1 MNYIK
6 LQQDLIKAANNRD
19 EKGKMFNGFYLKREF
34 ETIIGP
40 NQSQVFVIPNEQL
53 YIDVEK
59 VFNGREVPTF
69 ENVLYKIENN
79 ENYTF
84 LKNEDVLERHV
95 YNKKKIDV
103 YRFENSNLNEKIYL
117 DKKLMKYYDMDKL
130 VLFGGDNR
138 QPIRVYEDNTFVG
151 IVCPTLIQND

>member
-19 EKGKMFNGFYLKREF
+19 EKRKEFNGFYVKREY

-40 NQSQVFVIPNEQL
+40 NQSQAFVIPNEQL

-103 YRFENSNLNEKIYL
+103 YRFENQNFNQKIYL
-117 DKKLMKYYDMDKL
+117 NKKLMKYYDMDKL
-130 VLFGGDNR
+130 VIYGGNNK
-138 QPIRVYEDNTFVG
+138 QPVRVYEDDLFIG
-151 IVCPTLIQND
+151 ILAPVWIQD

>member
-6 LQQDLIKAANNRD
+6 LQQDLIKVANSRD
-19 EKGKMFNGFYLKREF
+19 EKGKAFNGFYVKREF

-40 NQSQVFVIPNEQL
+40 NQSQAFAITNEQL
-53 YIDVEK
+53 YIDIEK

-69 ENVLYKIENN
+69 ENVLYKIETN

-84 LKNEDVLERHV
+84 LKNENVLEQRV

-103 YRFENSNLNEKIYL
+103 YRFENQNLNEKIYL
-117 DKKLMKYYDMDKL
+117 NKKFMKYYDMNNL
-130 VLFGGDNR
+130 SIYGGNNK
-138 QPIRVYEDNTFVG
+138 QPVKIYENGKFVG
-151 IVCPTLIQND
+151 VLAPVWIQD

>member
-19 EKGKMFNGFYLKREF
+19 EKGKMFNGFYVKREF

-40 NQSQVFVIPNEQL
+40 NHSQAFVIPNEQL
-53 YIDVEK
+53 YIDVDK
-59 VFNGREVPTF
+59 VFKGHEVPTF
-69 ENVLYKIENN
+69 ENVLYKIETN

-84 LKNEDVLERHV
+84 LKNENVLEQRV

-103 YRFENSNLNEKIYL
+103 YRFENKALNERVYL
-117 DKKLMKYYDMDKL
+117 NKKLMKYFDMDNLSIYGGNCKQPVKIYENGKFIG
-130 VLFGGDNR
+130 VLA
-138 QPIRVYEDNTFVG
+138 PVW
-151 IVCPTLIQND
+151 IQD

>member
-1 MNYIK
+1 MNYLK
-6 LQQDLIKAANNRD
+6 LQQDLIKAANSRD
-19 EKGKMFNGFYLKREF
+19 EKHKAFNGFYVKREY

-53 YIDVEK
+53 YINVEK

-69 ENVLYKIENN
+69 ERVLSKIETD

-84 LKNEDVLERHV
+84 LKNENVLEQRV

-103 YRFENSNLNEKIYL
+103 YRFENTKLNEKIYL
-117 DKKLMKYYDMDKL
+117 NKKLMKYYDMDNLSIYGGNNKQPVKIYENGKFIG
-130 VLFGGDNR
+130 VLA
-138 QPIRVYEDNTFVG
+138 PVW
-151 IVCPTLIQND
+151 IQD

>member
-19 EKGKMFNGFYLKREF
+19 EKGKAFNGFYVKREF

-40 NQSQVFVIPNEQL
+40 NQSQAFVIPNEQL
-53 YIDVEK
+53 YINVEK

-69 ENVLYKIENN
+69 ENVLYKIETN

-84 LKNEDVLERHV
+84 LKNENVLEQRV
-95 YNKKKIDV
+95 YNKKKLTFTD
-103 YRFENSNLNEKIYL
+103 LKI
-117 DKKLMKYYDMDKL
+117 
-130 VLFGGDNR
+130 
-138 QPIRVYEDNTFVG
+138 QS
-151 IVCPTLIQND
+151 

>member
-6 LQQDLIKAANNRD
+6 LQQDIIKAANNRD
-19 EKGKMFNGFYLKREF
+19 EKGKAFNGFYLKREY

-40 NQSQVFVIPNEQL
+40 NQSQAFIIPNEQL

-69 ENVLYKIENN
+69 ERVLSKIETD
-79 ENYTF
+79 ENYTH
-84 LKNEDVLERHV
+84 LKNEDVLECHV
-95 YNKKKIDV
+95 YNKKKINV
-103 YRFENSNLNEKIYL
+103 YRFENPVLNEKIYL

-130 VLFGGDNR
+130 VIYGGNNK
-138 QPIRVYEDNTFVG
+138 QPVKIYEGDSFIGVLAP
-151 IVCPTLIQND
+151 VWIQD

>member
-6 LQQDLIKAANNRD
+6 LQQDLIKVAFNRD
-19 EKGKMFNGFYLKREF
+19 EKGKAFKGFYVKREF

-69 ENVLYKIENN
+69 ENVLYKIETN

-84 LKNEDVLERHV
+84 LKNENVLEQRV

-103 YRFENSNLNEKIYL
+103 YRFENTKLNEKIYL
-117 DKKLMKYYDMDKL
+117 NKKLMKYYDMDNLSIYGGNNKQPVKIYENGKFIS
-130 VLFGGDNR
+130 VLA
-138 QPIRVYEDNTFVG
+138 PVW
-151 IVCPTLIQND
+151 IQD

>member
-6 LQQDLIKAANNRD
+6 LQQDLIKAANSRD
-19 EKGKMFNGFYLKREF
+19 EKGKAFNGFYVKREF

-40 NQSQVFVIPNEQL
+40 NRSQAFVIPNDSV

-59 VFNGREVPTF
+59 VFNGKEVPTF
-69 ENVLYKIENN
+69 ERVLSKIETD

-84 LKNEDVLERHV
+84 LKNENVLEQRV

-103 YRFENSNLNEKIYL
+103 YRFENTKLNEKIYL
-117 DKKLMKYYDMDKL
+117 NKKLMKYYDMDNLSIYGGNNKQPVRIYEGEL
-130 VLFGGDNR
+130 FIGVLA
-138 QPIRVYEDNTFVG
+138 PVW
-151 IVCPTLIQND
+151 IQD

>member
-19 EKGKMFNGFYLKREF
+19 EKGKAFNGFYLKREF

-40 NQSQVFVIPNEQL
+40 NRSQAFVIPNEQL

-69 ENVLYKIENN
+69 ERVLSKIETD
-79 ENYTF
+79 ENYTH
-84 LKNEDVLERHV
+84 LKHEEVLERRV

-103 YRFENSNLNEKIYL
+103 YRFENQNLKEKIYL
-117 DKKLMKYYDMDKL
+117 DKKLMKYYDMDNL
-130 VLFGGDNR
+130 VIYGGNNKQPVKIYENDLFIGVLA
-138 QPIRVYEDNTFVG
+138 PVW
-151 IVCPTLIQND
+151 IQD

>member
-6 LQQDLIKAANNRD
+6 LQQDLIKAANSRD
-19 EKGKMFNGFYLKREF
+19 EKGKAFNGFYVKREY

-40 NQSQVFVIPNEQL
+40 NQSQVFVIPNERL

-69 ENVLYKIENN
+69 ENVLYKIETN

-84 LKNEDVLERHV
+84 LKNENVLEQRV

-103 YRFENSNLNEKIYL
+103 YSFENQNLNEKIYL
-117 DKKLMKYYDMDKL
+117 NKKFMKYYDMDNL
-130 VLFGGDNR
+130 SIYGGNNK
-138 QPIRVYEDNTFVG
+138 QPVKIYENGKFVG
-151 IVCPTLIQND
+151 VLAPVWIQD

>member
-6 LQQDLIKAANNRD
+6 LQQDLIKAANSRD
-19 EKGKMFNGFYLKREF
+19 EKGKAFRGFYVKREF

-40 NQSQVFVIPNEQL
+40 NQSQAFVIPNEQL

-59 VFNGREVPTF
+59 VFNSREVPTF
-69 ENVLYKIENN
+69 ENVLYKIETS

-84 LKNEDVLERHV
+84 LKNENVLEQRV

-103 YRFENSNLNEKIYL
+103 YRFENIKLNEKIYL
-117 DKKLMKYYDMDKL
+117 NKKLMKYYDMDNLSIYGSNNKQPVKIYENGKFIG
-130 VLFGGDNR
+130 VLA
-138 QPIRVYEDNTFVG
+138 PVW
-151 IVCPTLIQND
+151 IQD

>member
-1 MNYIK
+1 MNTLK
-6 LQQDLIKAANNRD
+6 LQNDLVKAAINRD
-19 EKGKMFNGFYLKREF
+19 EKGKAFNGFYVKREY

-69 ENVLYKIENN
+69 ENVLYKIETN

-84 LKNEDVLERHV
+84 LKNENVLEQRV

-103 YRFENSNLNEKIYL
+103 YRFENTKLNEKIYL
-117 DKKLMKYYDMDKL
+117 NKKLMKYYDMDNL
-130 VLFGGDNR
+130 SIYGGNNK
-138 QPIRVYEDNTFVG
+138 QPVKIYENGKFVG
-151 IVCPTLIQND
+151 VLAPVWIQD

>member
-19 EKGKMFNGFYLKREF
+19 EKHKAFNGFYVKREY
-34 ETIIGP
+34 ETIVGP
-40 NQSQVFVIPNEQL
+40 NQSQVFIIPNEQL

-69 ENVLYKIENN
+69 ENVLYKIETN

-84 LKNEDVLERHV
+84 LKNENVLEQRV

-103 YRFENSNLNEKIYL
+103 YRFENTKLNEKIYL
-117 DKKLMKYYDMDKL
+117 NKKLMKYYDMDNL
-130 VLFGGDNR
+130 SIYGGNNK
-138 QPIRVYEDNTFVG
+138 QPVKIYENGKFVG
-151 IVCPTLIQND
+151 VLAPVWIQE

>member
-6 LQQDLIKAANNRD
+6 LQQELIKAANNRD
-19 EKGKMFNGFYLKREF
+19 EKHKAFNGFYVKREF

-69 ENVLYKIENN
+69 ENVLYKIETN

-84 LKNEDVLERHV
+84 LKNENVLEQRV

-103 YRFENSNLNEKIYL
+103 YRFENQNLNEKIYL
-117 DKKLMKYYDMDKL
+117 NKKLMKYYDMDNL
-130 VLFGGDNR
+130 SIYGGNNK
-138 QPIRVYEDNTFVG
+138 QPVKIYENGKFIGVFD
-151 IVCPTLIQND
+151 PLWIQD

>member
-19 EKGKMFNGFYLKREF
+19 EKGKAFNGFYVKREF

-40 NQSQVFVIPNEQL
+40 NQSQAFVIPNEQL
-53 YIDVEK
+53 YINVEK

-69 ENVLYKIENN
+69 ENVLYKIETN

-84 LKNEDVLERHV
+84 LKNENVLEQRV

-103 YRFENSNLNEKIYL
+103 YRFENTKLNGKIYL
-117 DKKLMKYYDMDKL
+117 NKKLMKYYDMDNLSIYGGNNKQPVKIYENGKFIS
-130 VLFGGDNR
+130 VLA
-138 QPIRVYEDNTFVG
+138 PVW
-151 IVCPTLIQND
+151 IQD

>member
-19 EKGKMFNGFYLKREF
+19 EKGKAFNGFYVKREF

-69 ENVLYKIENN
+69 ENVLYKIETN

-84 LKNEDVLERHV
+84 LKNENVLEQRV

-103 YRFENSNLNEKIYL
+103 YRFENTKLNEKIYL
-117 DKKLMKYYDMDKL
+117 NKKLMKYYDMDNL
-130 VLFGGDNR
+130 SIYGGNNK
-138 QPIRVYEDNTFVG
+138 QPVKIYENGKFVG
-151 IVCPTLIQND
+151 VLAPVWIKE

>member
-1 MNYIK
+1 MNTLK
-6 LQQDLIKAANNRD
+6 LQNDLIKAAANRD
-19 EKGKMFNGFYLKREF
+19 EKGKAFNGFYLKREY

-40 NQSQVFVIPNEQL
+40 NQSQAFIIPNEEL

-69 ENVLYKIENN
+69 ERVLSKIETD
-79 ENYTF
+79 ENYTH

-103 YRFENSNLNEKIYL
+103 YRFENPVLNEKIYL

-130 VLFGGDNR
+130 VIYGGNNK
-138 QPIRVYEDNTFVG
+138 QPVKIYEDDLFIGVLAP
-151 IVCPTLIQND
+151 VWVQD

>member
-6 LQQDLIKAANNRD
+6 LQQDLIKAANSRD
-19 EKGKMFNGFYLKREF
+19 EKGKAFNGFYLKREY

-69 ENVLYKIENN
+69 ENVLYKIETN

-84 LKNEDVLERHV
+84 LKNENVLEQRV

-103 YRFENSNLNEKIYL
+103 YRFENQNLNEKIYL
-117 DKKLMKYYDMDKL
+117 NKKLMKYYDMDNLSIYGGNNKQPVKIYENGKFIG
-130 VLFGGDNR
+130 VLA
-138 QPIRVYEDNTFVG
+138 PVW
-151 IVCPTLIQND
+151 IQD

>member
-6 LQQDLIKAANNRD
+6 LQQDIIKSAFNRD
-19 EKGKMFNGFYLKREF
+19 EKGKAFNGFYVKREF

-69 ENVLYKIENN
+69 ENVLYKIETN

-84 LKNEDVLERHV
+84 LKNENVLEQRV

-103 YRFENSNLNEKIYL
+103 YRFENTKLNEKIYL
-117 DKKLMKYYDMDKL
+117 NKKLMKYYDMDNL
-130 VLFGGDNR
+130 SIYGGNNK
-138 QPIRVYEDNTFVG
+138 QPVKIYENGKFVG
-151 IVCPTLIQND
+151 VLAPVWVQD

>member
-19 EKGKMFNGFYLKREF
+19 EKKKAFNGFYLKREF

-40 NQSQVFVIPNEQL
+40 NQSQAFIIPNEQL

-69 ENVLYKIENN
+69 ERVLSKIETD
-79 ENYTF
+79 ENYTL
-84 LKNEDVLERHV
+84 LKNEDILERHV

-103 YRFENSNLNEKIYL
+103 YRFENTNLNEKIYL
-117 DKKLMKYYDMDKL
+117 DKKLFKYYDTKNL
-130 VLFGGDNR
+130 VIYGGNNK
-138 QPIRVYEDNTFVG
+138 QPVRVYEDTEFIGVLAP
-151 IVCPTLIQND
+151 VWVQD

>member
-6 LQQDLIKAANNRD
+6 LQQDLIKAAFNRD
-19 EKGKMFNGFYLKREF
+19 EKKKEFYGFYVKREF

-40 NQSQVFVIPNEQL
+40 NHSQAFVIPNEQL

-69 ENVLYKIENN
+69 ERVLSKIETD

-84 LKNEDVLERHV
+84 LKNEGVLEHHV

-103 YRFENSNLNEKIYL
+103 YRFENPVLNEKIYL

-130 VLFGGDNR
+130 VIYGGNNKQPVKIYEGDLFIGVLA
-138 QPIRVYEDNTFVG
+138 PVW
-151 IVCPTLIQND
+151 IQD

>member
-1 MNYIK
+1 MNTLK
-6 LQQDLIKAANNRD
+6 LQNDLVKAAINRD
-19 EKGKMFNGFYLKREF
+19 EKGKAFNGFYVKREY

-69 ENVLYKIENN
+69 ENVLYKIETN

-84 LKNEDVLERHV
+84 LKNENVLEQRV
-95 YNKKKIDV
+95 YSKKKIDV
-103 YRFENSNLNEKIYL
+103 YRFENTKLNEKIYL
-117 DKKLMKYYDMDKL
+117 NKKLMKYYDMDNL
-130 VLFGGDNR
+130 SIYGGNNK
-138 QPIRVYEDNTFVG
+138 QPVKIYENEKFVG
-151 IVCPTLIQND
+151 VLAPVWIQD

>member
-19 EKGKMFNGFYLKREF
+19 EKGKAFNGFYLKREH

-69 ENVLYKIENN
+69 ENVLYKIETN

-84 LKNEDVLERHV
+84 LKNENVLEQRV

-103 YRFENSNLNEKIYL
+103 YRFENIKLNEKIYL
-117 DKKLMKYYDMDKL
+117 NKKLMKYYDMDNL
-130 VLFGGDNR
+130 VIYGGNNK
-138 QPIRVYEDNTFVG
+138 QPVKIYEDDLFIGVLAP
-151 IVCPTLIQND
+151 VWVQE

>member
-6 LQQDLIKAANNRD
+6 LQQDLIKAANSRD
-19 EKGKMFNGFYLKREF
+19 EKHKAFNGFYVKREY

-53 YIDVEK
+53 YINVEK

-69 ENVLYKIENN
+69 ERVLSKIETD

-84 LKNEDVLERHV
+84 LKNENVLEQRV

-103 YRFENSNLNEKIYL
+103 YRFENTKLNEKIYL
-117 DKKLMKYYDMDKL
+117 NKKLMKYYDMDNLSIYGGNNKQPVKIYENGKFIG
-130 VLFGGDNR
+130 VLA
-138 QPIRVYEDNTFVG
+138 PVW
-151 IVCPTLIQND
+151 IQD

>member
-6 LQQDLIKAANNRD
+6 LQQDLIKVANSSD
-19 EKGKMFNGFYLKREF
+19 EKGKAFNGFYVKREY

-69 ENVLYKIENN
+69 ENVLYKIETN

-84 LKNEDVLERHV
+84 QKNENVLEQRV

-103 YRFENSNLNEKIYL
+103 YRFENQNLNEKIYL
-117 DKKLMKYYDMDKL
+117 NKKLMKYYDMDNLSIYGGNNKQPVKIYENGKFIG
-130 VLFGGDNR
+130 VLA
-138 QPIRVYEDNTFVG
+138 PVW
-151 IVCPTLIQND
+151 IQD

>member
-6 LQQDLIKAANNRD
+6 LQQDIIKSAFNRD
-19 EKGKMFNGFYLKREF
+19 EKGKAFNGFYVKREF

-69 ENVLYKIENN
+69 ENVLYKIETN

-84 LKNEDVLERHV
+84 LKNENVLEQRV

-103 YRFENSNLNEKIYL
+103 YRFENTKLNEKIYL
-117 DKKLMKYYDMDKL
+117 NKKLMKYYDMDNL
-130 VLFGGDNR
+130 SIYGGNNK
-138 QPIRVYEDNTFVG
+138 QPVKIYEKGKFVG
-151 IVCPTLIQND
+151 VLAPVWIQD

>member
-1 MNYIK
+1 MNTLK
-6 LQQDLIKAANNRD
+6 LQNDLIKAANNRD
-19 EKGKMFNGFYLKREF
+19 EKQKAFNGFYVKREF

-40 NQSQVFVIPNEQL
+40 NQSQAFIIPNEQL

-69 ENVLYKIENN
+69 ERVLSKIETD
-79 ENYTF
+79 ENYTH

-103 YRFENSNLNEKIYL
+103 YRFENTNLNEKIYL

-130 VLFGGDNR
+130 VIYGGNNK
-138 QPIRVYEDNTFVG
+138 QPVRIYEDDLFIGVLAP
-151 IVCPTLIQND
+151 VWIQD